1 MQSSNK
7 RSAIAPHGPVTT
19 VKLYLETVLGKDQEL
34 CVCYWLDS
42 YVVCFSL
49 IHRQVLHSILAWS
62 FLEFVSFCCLRG
74 KF

>member
-19 VKLYLETVLGKDQEL
+19 VKLYLETVMGKGQEL
-34 CVCYWLDS
+34 CDRLDS

>member
-34 CVCYWLDS
+34 CDRLDS

-49 IHRQVLHSILAWS
+49 IHRQVLHSTLAWS
-62 FLEFVSFCCLRG
+62 VLVPSLASAV
-74 KF
+74 